1 MGKKHLVINS
11 KKVISLID
19 WNWTG
24 HHPTYFVEF
33 ASALAEIGY
42 DVLPFCPDPEDFS
55 KRLSIIENLKSQ
67 HLGQIF
73 SAQTLTPTPL
83 GRIRP
88 GRFRPHHQAIKQFGE
103 IGSRLRAWEKQSQQ
117 KIDAVFFACIYDSQF
132 RYLKYGSPFLGY
144 PWAGLYLHARS
155 FRMPGTPIPY
165 TGGFPCPE
173 RIFTDRRCTGVAL
186 LDECAA
192 NPMRNLVGSGK
203 SVTTFPDFT
212 GVSLPL
218 RKGKITGLCRKI
230 SDFSNQRKIVSLV
243 GHLQRTKGIIEF
255 TNAAKSPESHKIFF
269 FLGGDINWSEIT
281 SLEKES
287 LKDDWENT
295 PNLFCHFDRIKD
307 EATLNQVIA
316 ISDVIFAAYRNFPNS
331 SNILTKAAYFR
342 KPILVSDGYLMAE
355 RVRKFELGEVVPEG
369 DQNAINATLQKMLQ
383 PSYYAELEKR
393 AKWDEYN
400 QIHSSHKLV
409 KSFKELFSNL

>member
-1 MGKKHLVINS
+1 MS
-11 KKVISLID
+11 KKTIALID
-19 WNWTG
+19 WNWMG
-24 HHPTYFVEF
+24 HHPTYFTEF

-67 HLGQIF
+67 HLGKIF
-73 SAQTLTPTPL
+73 PAQTLTPSPL

-88 GRFRPHHQAIKQFGE
+88 GRFRPHHQAVKQFGG
-103 IGSRLRAWEKQSQQ
+103 IGSRLRTWEKQFQ
-117 KIDAVFFACIYDSQF
+117 KKINAVFFACIYDSQF

-165 TGGFPCPE
+165 TGGLPCPE
-173 RIFTDRRCTGVAL
+173 RIFTLKSCLGVAL
-186 LDECAA
+186 LDEWAE
-192 NPMRNLVGSGK
+192 NPMRDLIGEDK
-203 SVTTFPDFT
+203 SVTIFPDFT
-212 GVSLPL
+212 DVILPASDGKNNSLA
-218 RKGKITGLCRKI
+218 GKI
-230 SDFSNQRKIVSLV
+230 SNFSNGKKIISLL
-243 GHLQRTKGIIEF
+243 GHLQRTKGIVEF
-255 TNAAKSPESHKIFF
+255 TNAAKAPESQNVFF
-269 FLGGDINWSEIT
+269 FLGGELNWSEIT
-281 SLEKES
+281 SSEKES
-287 LKDDWENT
+287 LKEDWENIQ
-295 PNLFCHFDRIKD
+295 NVFCHFDRIKD

-316 ISDVIFAAYRNFPNS
+316 ISDIVFAAYRDFPNS

-342 KPILVSDGYLMAE
+342 KPIIVSDGYLMAE

-369 DQNAINATLQKMLQ
+369 DQNAINDTLQKMLQ

-400 QIHSSHKLV
+400 QIHSSQQLL

>member
-1 MGKKHLVINS
+1 M
-11 KKVISLID
+11 
-19 WNWTG
+19 G
-24 HHPTYFVEF
+24 HHPTYFTQF
-33 ASALAEIGY
+33 AAALAEIGY

-55 KRLSIIENLKSQ
+55 KRFSTLENSKSQ
-67 HLGQIF
+67 HVGKIF
-73 SAQTLTPTPL
+73 PTQTLTPTPL

-88 GRFRPHHQAIKQFGE
+88 RRFRPHHQAIKQFGE

-132 RYLKYGSPFLGY
+132 RHLKYGSPFLGY
-144 PWAGLYLHARS
+144 PWAGLYLHTRS
-155 FRMPGTPIPY
+155 FRMPGIPIPY
-165 TGGFPCPE
+165 TGGLPCPE
-173 RIFTDRRCTGVAL
+173 RIFTLKSCLGVSL
-186 LDECAA
+186 LDEWAE

-212 GVSLPL
+212 DVSLPS
-218 RKGKITGLCRKI
+218 RNGKNTGLYRKI

-243 GHLQRTKGIIEF
+243 GHLQRTKGIVEF
-255 TNAAKSPESHKIFF
+255 TNAAKAPESHNTFF

-281 SLEKES
+281 SSEKES
-287 LKDDWENT
+287 LKDDWENI

-316 ISDVIFAAYRNFPNS
+316 ISDVIFAAYRDFPNS

-342 KPILVSDGYLMAE
+342 KPIIVSDGYLMAE

-369 DQNAINATLQKMLQ
+369 DQVAVDTALQKMLA
-383 PSYYAELEKR
+383 PSYYSDLAKR

-400 QIHSSHKLV
+400 QIHSSKQLL
-409 KSFKELFSNL
+409 KSFKELFSFL